1 MPEMKLRVITV
12 GLAETII
19 NSALSGKKI
28 LNSITFAIF
37 IRVFWLRKQFPKYC

>member
-1 MPEMKLRVITV
+1 MPEMKIRVITA

-19 NSALSGKKI
+19 NRALSGKKI

-37 IRVFWLRKQFPKYC
+37 IRVFWL